1 MKRALITIVLLAL
14 TTSLFSQSITIGTD
28 GIVRCKDVPIGTT
41 QTILGDTYEVV
52 DRNLLITRRN
62 EGKNLTKVC
71 VSNVTDMS
79 EMFINSQF
87 NQPIGSWDV
96 SSVADMSYM
105 FSNSQFNQP
114 IGNWDVSSVTDMTGM
129 FSSSQ
134 FNQPIGNWVVSN
146 VNDMRI
152 MFSRSSFNQA
162 IEDWNVSNV
171 IDMKFMFRESIFD
184 QPIGTWDVSSVTDMS
199 GMFSG
204 TIFNQPIGD
213 WEVSSVTDMRSMF
226 LRTSDFNHPLDHW
239 NVARVTNMSAMFQ
252 DAKAFNQDLNS
263 WDVSSVV
270 TTNHMFSGATLF
282 NGNISDWD
290 VSNVSNFSV
299 MFANSVSF
307 SKDISRWDVS
317 SAENMMSMFFGA
329 SSFNH
334 SIGNWDISS
343 VTNMNLMFYNATSFN
358 QTINLWCV
366 PNIISEPTN
375 FSVNSP
381 LLPENKPLWGT
392 CPGEPGQLSLISPI
406 SNSSEIS
413 ITPMFSWDSDS
424 SATRY
429 QLQVFEGLAPTIIDV
444 LVSDTTYLTQ
454 SRLKGN
460 LQHNWRVRGINDN
473 RTRQGEPLAG
483 AWSTVWSFTT
493 EKGPLAKITPLS
505 PSNGTLTEP
514 IRPTLKWQNEP
525 NYISYRVQV
534 SIDGFNTFVVNE
546 VVTDTT
552 FTTPQLN
559 YSTQHQWRIR
569 GATADEN
576 GEWSEPWSFT
586 TIIQAPDKPVL
597 LSPNDAITNLT
608 VLPKLT
614 WGVSD
619 RAEKYQVQ
627 LSLTSNFSSVAA
639 DTIGIQGT
647 SFEPDKLQFN
657 TSYYWRVKAI
667 NVGGESDWSDTRSFF
682 TEYALDTPILLSP
695 MHESS
700 NITTPTMFSWQPV
713 TGAFNYTLQ
722 ISDAPSF
729 ENLINTASK
738 SLGKSASDEETNW
751 GVFQMVDN
759 LDYGKTYYWRVNAI
773 NDDGMS
779 DWSVAFSFTTE
790 PAPIS
795 GTVALSSPTN
805 SQVEVKF
812 PVEFKWEQFEAAEF
826 YELQYSTTQ
835 SFLANKNITEIEG
848 LTYTASD
855 LSDTTKYY
863 WRVRTYRDEKHSAWS
878 NTWSFTTE
886 LRVPEIPV
894 WSPGNNE
901 ENISTEPILV
911 WGDSE
916 RANTYELQL
925 SETVNFDNLVV
936 DITGLEET
944 RYKVIDLQEGKTYFW
959 RVQARNATGASG
971 WSAPLRFT
979 TEIITSIPFND
990 LPEVVSLSQ
999 NFPNPFNP
1007 TTSIRYSLPES
1018 ADVTLA
1024 VYNMMGQLVET
1035 LVDGHQSSGWHTS
1048 TFNAEQLS
1056 SGVYMFRLT
1065 SGDMTITR
1073 KMTLMK

>member
-52 DRNLLITRRN
+52 DRNLLIQRRDA
-62 EGKNLTKVC
+62 GADLTKVC

-79 EMFINSQF
+79 SMFLQKNVNGDITK
-87 NQPIGSWDV
+87 WDV
-96 SSVADMSYM
+96 SSVTNMRLM

-114 IGNWDVSSVTDMTGM
+114 IGNWDVSNVMDMWNMFQRSKFNQPIGNWDVGNVIEMTWMFRESEFNQTIGNWDVSNVKYMTGM
-129 FSSSQ
+129 FQQSPFNQPIGGWDVSSVKIMNEMFNRSQ
-134 FNQPIGNWVVSN
+134 FNQPIGNWDVSN
-146 VNDMRI
+146 VTS
-152 MFSRSSFNQA
+152 MFFMFRFTPFDYPV
-162 IEDWNVSNV
+162 EKWNVSKVTN
-171 IDMKFMFRESIFD
+171 MREMFGYSQFN
-184 QPIGTWDVSSVTDMS
+184 QPIGNWDVSNVTDMTGMFRQSPFNQPIGGWDVSSVENMNE
-199 GMFSG
+199 MFVITS
-204 TIFNQPIGD
+204 FDHPIG
-213 WEVSSVTDMRSMF
+213 E
-226 LRTSDFNHPLDHW
+226 
-239 NVARVTNMSAMFQ
+239 
-252 DAKAFNQDLNS
+252 
-263 WDVSSVV
+263 
-270 TTNHMFSGATLF
+270 
-282 NGNISDWD
+282 WD
-290 VSNVSNFSV
+290 VSNVVYMN
-299 MFANSVSF
+299 
-307 SKDISRWDVS
+307 
-317 SAENMMSMFFGA
+317 SMFYQ
-329 SSFNH
+329 SSFNQP
-334 SIGNWDISS
+334 I
-343 VTNMNLMFYNATSFN
+343 N
-358 QTINLWCV
+358 QWCV
-366 PNIISEPTN
+366 PSFSSEPIN
-375 FSVNSP
+375 FSYQSSIVE
-381 LLPENKPLWGT
+381 ENKPQWGT
-392 CPGEPGQLSLISPI
+392 CPGEPKLITLNSPNI
-406 SNSSEIS
+406 HSVDVP
-413 ITPMFSWDSDS
+413 ITPLLSWDSDS

-586 TIIQAPDKPVL
+586 TIIQAPDKPIL

-614 WGVSD
+614 WGNTQ

-627 LSLTSNFSSVAA
+627 LSLTSNFSSVAV

-647 SFEPDKLQFN
+647 SFEPDRLQFN

-682 TEYALDTPILLSP
+682 TEYALNTPILLSP

-700 NITTPTMFSWQPV
+700 NIVLPVMFSWQPV

-738 SLGKSASDEETNW
+738 SLGKSVSDEESSWIISQT
-751 GVFQMVDN
+751 VEN
-759 LDYGKTYYWRVNAI
+759 LNYGMTYYWRVNAI

-795 GTVALSSPTN
+795 GTVALISPTN

-826 YELQYSTTQ
+826 YELQYSVEK
-835 SFLANKNITEIEG
+835 SFKTAKFANDLEG

-863 WRVRTYRDEKHSAWS
+863 WRVRAYRDAKHSAWS
-878 NTWSFTTE
+878 STWSFTTE
-886 LRVPEIPV
+886 LRVPEVPV

-901 ENISTEPILV
+901 ENVSTEPILV

-925 SETVNFDNLVV
+925 SETVNFADLVV

-979 TEIITSIPFND
+979 TIIITSIPFND

-1018 ADVTLA
+1018 AVVTLA
-1024 VYNMMGQLVET
+1024 VYNMMGQLVEI

-1065 SGDMTITR
+1065 AGDMTITR